1 VLIIEEV
8 QRLKHNA
15 NNWIEETT
23 RQQSLFPQAVELP
36 VVQLNQLQYVG
47 FRYGLLYESLYEV
60 FKRFNFHWLRNKLL
74 LDLVI
79 ARIAQP
85 SSKLRSIE
93 FLKEFFGVEHGRR
106 ELYRQI
112 PIILKTRNTIES
124 MILEIAKKEFAF
136 NFSVVFYDVTT
147 LYFESFQEDELR
159 RSGFSKDNKFTQ
171 PQILLGLLVSGEG
184 FPVGYQIFEGK
195 KFEGHTLI
203 PIILRFKRKHKIER
217 LTVVAAAAMISI
229 ENIKAL
235 TKVHLNYIVGARAAN
250 LPVIGVNVSRPAIK
264 RKRFANLR
272 AELYWKIRDSLRLG
286 ILSLPDDDLLAGD
299 LTSIKYSFDHLG
311 RVALENKEKT
321 KNRINRSPDT
331 GDALALSYAGTFNIE
346 EMDDDDTD
354 DRKERLALRAESK
367 WTVPGRDTSTVSR
380 WSVGNNGKRRFGKG
394 Q

>member
-159 RSGFSKDNKFTQ
+159 RSGFSKDNKPQQ
-171 PQILLGLLVSGEG
+171 PSRQ
-184 FPVGYQIFEGK
+184 
-195 KFEGHTLI
+195 
-203 PIILRFKRKHKIER
+203 
-217 LTVVAAAAMISI
+217 VA
-229 ENIKAL
+229 
-235 TKVHLNYIVGARAAN
+235 
-250 LPVIGVNVSRPAIK
+250 
-264 RKRFANLR
+264 
-272 AELYWKIRDSLRLG
+272 
-286 ILSLPDDDLLAGD
+286 
-299 LTSIKYSFDHLG
+299 
-311 RVALENKEKT
+311 
-321 KNRINRSPDT
+321 
-331 GDALALSYAGTFNIE
+331 
-346 EMDDDDTD
+346 
-354 DRKERLALRAESK
+354 
-367 WTVPGRDTSTVSR
+367 
-380 WSVGNNGKRRFGKG
+380 
-394 Q
+394 